1 MQMKKMISLF
11 WILSIFSLPL
21 TSCSSDTDTESS
33 VTLLKKIQ
41 SVDLGQNAVHQFYYK
56 GTKLSKVAFDIQ
68 GQTNGVGYDKYAY
81 TNDLITEIK
90 TYSNDNQLIAITT
103 LSYNSSNQ
111 LVEVVKVEP
120 SRNYGFRTV
129 FNYNLAGT
137 VIVQTFH
144 GNTSVQDNST
154 NQTTTFYLMNG
165 EVVKKDYVSTDMNY
179 TINYVYDNLKN
190 PFQNVTGYNAIKLYS
205 FINNGLFG
213 SNHNLLQQTTYFS
226 PDVIDSQV
234 DFELEYNNNNF
245 PTSRYA
251 TGSFSGVY
259 QYLYEYY

>member
-1 MQMKKMISLF
+1 MNKLNSYFWTIISIISLA
-11 WILSIFSLPL
+11 L
-21 TSCSSDTDTESS
+21 TSCTSDSDSSKN
-33 VTLLKKIQ
+33 VILLKKIQ
-41 SVDLGQNAVHQFYYK
+41 SVDLGQIAVHKFYYK

-68 GQTNGVGYDKYAY
+68 GQTNGVGYDKYSY

-90 TYSNDNQLIAITT
+90 TYSANNQLLAITT

-111 LVEVVKVEP
+111 LAEVVKVEP
-120 SRNYGFRTV
+120 SRNYGLRTV
-129 FNYNLAGT
+129 FSYSLTGT
-137 VIVQTFH
+137 VVVQSFY
-144 GNTSVQDNST
+144 GNTTVQESST
-154 NQTTTFYLMNG
+154 NQTTTFYLLNG
-165 EVVKKDYVSTDMNY
+165 EIEKKDFLSIDMNY
-179 TINYVYDNLKN
+179 TIVYVYDNSKN
-190 PFQNVTGYNAIKLYS
+190 PFLNVTGYNAIKLYS

-213 SNHNLLQQTTYFS
+213 LNHNLLQQTTYLS
-226 PDVIDSQV
+226 PDVIDTQV

>member
-1 MQMKKMISLF
+1 MKKLNSYF
-11 WILSIFSLPL
+11 WILLSIISLAL
-21 TSCSSDTDTESS
+21 TSCSSDSDSS
-33 VTLLKKIQ
+33 GNVTLLKKIQ
-41 SVDLGQNAVHQFYYK
+41 SVDLGQNAVHKFYYK

-90 TYSNDNQLIAITT
+90 TYSNDNQLLAITT
-103 LSYNSSNQ
+103 LNYNSANQ
-111 LVEVVKVEP
+111 LAEVVKVEP

-129 FNYNLAGT
+129 FNYTLAGI

-144 GNTSVQDNST
+144 GNTSVQENST
-154 NQTTTFYLMNG
+154 NQTTTFYLLNG

-179 TINYVYDNLKN
+179 TIDYVYDNLKN

-226 PDVIDSQV
+226 PNVIDSQV